1 MTATLRL
8 SPSLVF
14 ALVGL
19 PRLLLG
25 QAPHLRGS
33 YVLDPDHG
41 RIEGNVCLSHVEL
54 PAEPHFLLAN
64 GLNVASVTDSA
75 GRQLPFGGFFGGRQ
89 VDEATDYPVG
99 LSDSSS
105 RHELCI
111 TFVGAYPVYAPN
123 TALQDWKGRIAFSEG
138 TVRATEQ
145 SRWYPVLYDSATGA
159 MQTAVTFDL
168 GVRCHGCTTIYLN
181 GASLVVDSVGRFAS
195 EVPRPILLYA
205 GRTAARV
212 VDGLV
217 YLGASV
223 SDSASRRFHRMVDS
237 IAAYYAGLLNQP
249 YGDRPAF
256 LSFRS
261 VGVGY
266 PIGELRWAFASWPT
280 LAFSGG
286 FSFAGM
292 LDSTGGVVLFG
303 TVSHEMAHYYFG
315 TRFIPHGPLSW
326 IYLESTAEYLS
337 LKAIRRLVSD
347 SMFKVRVGAYLGA
360 IQQDSSLPP
369 LPAVHSSD
377 QIDGTYRYYLAPLY
391 LLALERRVGEQH
403 VARMLQAL
411 LRRPPDS
418 AADYDGLR
426 EAALA
431 AGVSG
436 QQWSAFEKECLLV
449 PAMACV
455 GSLARGS

>member
-8 SPSLVF
+8 HSSLV
-14 ALVGL
+14 LVLVVL
-19 PRLLLG
+19 PRLSPG

-41 RIEGNVCLSHVEL
+41 RIEGNVCLTHVEL
-54 PAEPHFLLAN
+54 TARPHFLLAN

-89 VDEATDYPVG
+89 VDEATDYPVW

-105 RHELCI
+105 RHELCVK
-111 TFVGAYPVYAPN
+111 FVGAYPVYAPN
-123 TALQDWKGRIAFSEG
+123 TVFQDWKGRIAFSEG

-159 MQTAVTFDL
+159 MQTALTFDL

-181 GASLVVDSVGRFAS
+181 GTGIVADSVGTFAS
-195 EVPRPILLYA
+195 GEPRPILLYA
-205 GRTAARV
+205 GRYPARV
-212 VDGLV
+212 VDGLE

-223 SDSASRRFHRMVDS
+223 SDAASHRFRRMVDD
-237 IAAYYAGLLNQP
+237 IAAYYAGLLNRP

-280 LAFSGG
+280 IAFSGG
-286 FSFAGM
+286 FSFDGM
-292 LDSTGGVVLFG
+292 MDSTGGVVLFG

-315 TRFIPHGPLSW
+315 TRFVPHGPLSW
-326 IYLESTAEYLS
+326 IFLESTAEYLS

-347 SMFKVRVGAYLGA
+347 SMFNVRVRAYLGA
-360 IQQDSSLPP
+360 IQQDRSLPP
-369 LPAVHSSD
+369 LPSVRSSD

-391 LLALERRVGEQH
+391 LVALERRVGEQP
-403 VARMLQAL
+403 VARMLQLL
-411 LRRPPDS
+411 LRRSPDS
-418 AADYDGLR
+418 PADYDALR

-436 QQWSAFEKECLLV
+436 PQWSAFEKECLLV
-449 PAMACV
+449 PAMDCV
-455 GSLARGS
+455 GSR